1 MIPLD
6 SVNDYS
12 TLGDLRGQMVRFAVV
27 GVTSNVLLYLLYL
40 LLTSAGLGY
49 KVSMTLLYFLAVL
62 QTFLGN
68 RAWTFRHI
76 GDMQRSLV
84 RYFSS
89 YAIGYLLNFVLL
101 YVFVDRF
108 GLAHQW
114 VQAGAIIGIALLL
127 FLLQKYWVFWDSSHS
142 QFGKSR

>member
-1 MIPLD
+1 MSLD
-6 SVNDYS
+6 NVNDYS
-12 TLGDLRGQMVRFAVV
+12 TLGDMRGQVVRFALV
-27 GVTSNVLLYLLYL
+27 GVTSNVLLYLFYL

-49 KVSMTLLYFLAVL
+49 KVSMTLLYFLGVL
-62 QTFLGN
+62 QTFFAN

-76 GDMQRSLV
+76 SNMKKSLF

-89 YAIGYLLNFVLL
+89 YAIGYLINFGFL

-108 GLAHQW
+108 GLPHQW

-127 FLLQKYWVFWDSSHS
+127 FLLQKYWVFRDSSHS
-142 QFGKSR
+142 QFGMLR